1 MVQSRRTATTV
12 ALLLMLAL
20 FCSACSVPDISE
32 FTKQSA
38 EMTRGIRTG
47 VTDTGKVIKS
57 AAAREDLLSA
67 ETRSELRKQLKNY
80 QEAVQPTIA
89 ALDALDEYLDALN
102 ALAQANAKSG
112 DNAKAVVASVGNLV
126 TAVSGLTLATTVVN
140 VATGLVALE
149 EQFRTAKNFKT
160 RVNLAAVIV
169 EGRFDEEKETFVENG
184 KTKTRT
190 RLVKACGPK
199 AADIV
204 ATQGALIRKI
214 VDPIYKPLS
223 EAQKT
228 TLKSLDDAG
237 KLAKLA
243 EWKRVSDELQAE
255 LARLKPE
262 SRRQRLV
269 SLGIMTANQK
279 SSIDEAEAA
288 IAVLGC
294 GAIDLI
300 KFNMRELK
308 DINQNVSQRIFDG
321 VYRRNKTVLGFY
333 DSLNAN
339 DRSTQRELKT
349 ILNYKSLVAQ
359 IRESRAL
366 GEDAEERRDNTIK
379 LKELMD
385 NLFII
390 DGTIR
395 REVLAEL
402 DKCGATCAD
411 MKAFIVFPLCATCEA
426 QALGLVDAMDG
437 GEFDNAD
444 GYIQPVLERR
454 AAELYAE
461 NTRYL
466 DDLKRIT
473 PAHSAVID
481 ELKTISDK
489 QEQLDSVLS
498 SSIGALDTWAKTHA
512 NLRVAVNSK
521 KPLTVSAL
529 ASRVREIWSIVDPA
543 SQGN

>member
-1 MVQSRRTATTV
+1 MIHSRRSATIV
-12 ALLLMLAL
+12 ALCLMLAL

-47 VTDTGKVIKS
+47 VTDTGKVIKV
-57 AAAREDLLSA
+57 AAGREDLFSPA
-67 ETRSELRKQLKNY
+67 TRSELKKQSKNY
-80 QEAVQPTIA
+80 QEAMAPTLA

-112 DNAKAVVASVGNLV
+112 DNAKAVVTSVGNLV
-126 TAVSGLTLATTVVN
+126 TAVSGLTFGTTVVN
-140 VATGLVALE
+140 VATGLITLE

-169 EGRFDEEKETFVENG
+169 EGRFDEETETFVEGG
-184 KTKTRT
+184 KTKTRK

-199 AADIV
+199 AADEI
-204 ATQGALIRKI
+204 ATQGTIIKSI
-214 VDPIYKPLS
+214 VDPIYTPLT
-223 EAQKT
+223 EAQKNI
-228 TLKSLDDAG
+228 LKPLDETQ

-243 EWKRVSDELQAE
+243 ELKRVSDELQTE
-255 LARLKPE
+255 LAKLKPE
-262 SRRQRLV
+262 ARRQRLV
-269 SLGIMTANQK
+269 TIGILTPSQK
-279 SSIDEAEAA
+279 QSIDQAETV
-288 IAVLGC
+288 IANLGC

-300 KFNMRELK
+300 KFNVKELK
-308 DINQNVSQRIFDG
+308 DINQNVSQRIFDA
-321 VYRRNKTVLGFY
+321 VRRNNKTVLGFY

-339 DRSTQRELKT
+339 DRNIQRELET
-349 ILNYKSLVAQ
+349 ILDYKSLVTR

-366 GEDAEERRDNTIK
+366 GEDADERRDNTIK

-385 NLFII
+385 NLFIM
-390 DGTIR
+390 DGTIHND
-395 REVLAEL
+395 VLTEL
-402 DKCGATCAD
+402 DKCGTTCAD
-411 MKAFIVFPLCATCEA
+411 MKVLIVFSLCSTCEA
-426 QALGLVDAMDG
+426 QALGLVDAVDG

-444 GYIQPVLERR
+444 GFIQPVLERR
-454 AAELYAE
+454 AAQLYE
-461 NTRYL
+461 QNTRYL

-473 PAHSAVID
+473 PAHAAVIT
-481 ELKTISDK
+481 ELKAISDK
-489 QEQLDSVLS
+489 QEQLDGVLS
-498 SSIGALDTWAKTHA
+498 SSMAALDTWAKTHA

-529 ASRVREIWSIVDPA
+529 ASRVREIWAIVDPA